1 MLSAQVAQ
9 RRLSTPARDLRRRTT
24 EVTGRQTLADG
35 TVVELTRA
43 QLAAPLEGALNAL
56 WLALVL
62 LAAGLVALRL
72 GG

>member
-1 MLSAQVAQ
+1 
-9 RRLSTPARDLRRRTT
+9 LSTPARDLRRRTT
-24 EVTGRQTLADG
+24 DVTGQQTRADG

-43 QLAAPLEGALNAL
+43 ELAAPLEGALNAL

-72 GG
+72 GA